1 MANLIKY
8 AYIIRSKNA
17 GPFLITLDI
26 FFKSRDI
33 YEKIK
38 RLRIF
43 SIEEL
48 AKLFNVSKDDIKGVY
63 FIDNINT
70 VKITL
75 RRPTP
80 SGSIYDKDIYGA
92 QQHNPLLKIEIPED
106 L

>member
-33 YEKIK
+33 YERIK
-38 RLRIF
+38 RLKIF

-63 FIDNINT
+63 FIDNINA

-75 RRPTP
+75 KRPT
-80 SGSIYDKDIYGA
+80 SSRSIYDKYVWGSA
-92 QQHNPLLKIEIPED
+92 A
-106 L
+106 